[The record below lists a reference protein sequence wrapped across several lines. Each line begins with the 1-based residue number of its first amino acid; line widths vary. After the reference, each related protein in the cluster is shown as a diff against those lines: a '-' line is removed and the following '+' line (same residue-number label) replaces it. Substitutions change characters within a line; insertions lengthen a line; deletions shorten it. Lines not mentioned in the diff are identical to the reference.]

1 MKHPRLLSIRLL
13 LLQLSLLP
21 VVSVLAAADDN
32 IVPPPAHRPGCQSR
46 CGDVDIPYP
55 FGIVGDDH
63 RCAIHTGFDV
73 NCTRLAD
80 GTYRPF
86 NGPFEVTNISVPDAK
101 AWMKMN
107 ISWRCYE
114 VNQTKASPWWYQ
126 FTDTP
131 FRFSYEDNRIYVIG
145 CNTLAYMR
153 SEPVSRSFTR
163 FFIFIYLF
171 IHPPSY
177 KNWCLRIK
185 KLFLKN
191 LIFYFFD

>member
-13 LLQLSLLP
+13 HLLCLLP
-21 VVSVLAAADDN
+21 IVSVLAAADDN

-86 NGPFEVTNISVPDAK
+86 MGPFEVTSISVPDAK
-101 AWMKMN
+101 AWMKMG
-107 ISWRCYE
+107 ISWRCYDKDAL
-114 VNQTKASPWWYQ
+114 QMKAESFWYD
-126 FTDTP
+126 FTHTP
-131 FRFSYEDNRIYVIG
+131 FRFSNEDNKIFIMG

-153 SEPVSRSFTR
+153 SEPVSDSHISF
-163 FFIFIYLF
+163 IIYVL
-171 IHPPSY
+171 
-177 KNWCLRIK
+177 LVIK
-185 KLFLKN
+185 FAN
-191 LIFYFFD
+191 LST